1 HHLQKPTL
9 IELQQHLSLDMY
21 SKRNLELTETIMKNT
36 KYGSLLWVLDD
47 TVTAMGARMLKKW
60 IERPLLHEVQINR
73 RLEMVEVIK
82 GSFLERDELR
92 KALTEVYDLE
102 RLAGR
107 VSFGNVNASDL
118 IQLKQSLQAIPH
130 VQSIIKKL
138 TGPEWQDIS
147 ESLIYPESLA
157 NLLETSII
165 DDAPMSITEGNIIK
179 TGFNEKLDQYR
190 HAL

>member
-1 HHLQKPTL
+1 NNVNFTGEFRDLYEDLDDERYVEALSRMLNYIQNTQKRSLHHLQKPTI

-102 RLAGR
+102 
-107 VSFGNVNASDL
+107 
-118 IQLKQSLQAIPH
+118 
-130 VQSIIKKL
+130 
-138 TGPEWQDIS
+138 
-147 ESLIYPESLA
+147 
-157 NLLETSII
+157 
-165 DDAPMSITEGNIIK
+165 
-179 TGFNEKLDQYR
+179 
-190 HAL
+190 